1 MAGFLQQRRW
11 AAVTAQHTQSLE
23 QKKRHAAE
31 QIWLHY
37 YNQTLFEK
45 GLITETE
52 RNRMKNLINGLAPS
66 TTK

>member
-1 MAGFLQQRRW
+1 M
-11 AAVTAQHTQSLE
+11 TAQHIQSTE
-23 QKKRHAAE
+23 QKKKHAVE

-52 RNRMKNLINGLAPS
+52 RNRMSNLINASALVDGKLQISDFNKKARI
-66 TTK
+66 

>member
-1 MAGFLQQRRW
+1 M
-11 AAVTAQHTQSLE
+11 TARHIQSTE
-23 QKKRHAAE
+23 QKKKHAAE

-52 RNRMKNLINGLAPS
+52 RNRMSNLINASAPS
-66 TTK
+66 KVR

>member
-1 MAGFLQQRRW
+1 M
-11 AAVTAQHTQSLE
+11 TARHTQSPE
-23 QKKRHAAE
+23 QKKKHAAE

-66 TTK
+66 AAQ

>member
-1 MAGFLQQRRW
+1 MT
-11 AAVTAQHTQSLE
+11 VQHTQSLE
-23 QKKRHAAE
+23 QKKKYAAE

-52 RNRMKNLINGLAPS
+52 RNRMKNLINELVPS
-66 TTK
+66 AVK

>member
-1 MAGFLQQRRW
+1 MN
-11 AAVTAQHTQSLE
+11 VQHTQSLE
-23 QKKRHAAE
+23 QKKKHVAE

-52 RNRMKNLINGLAPS
+52 RNRMKNLINALVPS
-66 TTK
+66 AVK

>member
-1 MAGFLQQRRW
+1 M
-11 AAVTAQHTQSLE
+11 TAQHTQSLE

-31 QIWLHY
+31 QIWIPY
-37 YNQTLFEK
+37 DDQTLFEK

>member
-1 MAGFLQQRRW
+1 M
-11 AAVTAQHTQSLE
+11 TAQHTQSLE
-23 QKKRHAAE
+23 QKKKQAAE

-37 YNQTLFEK
+37 YNQTLFEN

-66 TTK
+66 AAK